1 MNATKSAVLKN
12 YSMACGRIGLLL
24 LFAPILI
31 TISYLH
37 ATDEQG
43 SMLAMLTLVGLCAP
57 FVWLAVTVPILVK
70 LDDHV
75 SVRYLLGRFE
85 YSSHEVTGVHFP
97 EISTS
102 FAPGALLPGFEAGV
116 RQYRVAQIHL
126 SNSKPITIKVDNR
139 QMALLKGW
147 YDSRET

>member
-1 MNATKSAVLKN
+1 MNETKSAVLKN
-12 YSMACGRIGLLL
+12 YSMACGRIGLLV

-31 TISYLH
+31 AISCLY
-37 ATDEQG
+37 ATDEQA
-43 SMLAMLTLVGLCAP
+43 SMLAMLTLVGLCTP

-85 YSSHEVTGVHFP
+85 CSSHEVTKIHFS

-102 FAPGALLPGFEAGV
+102 FAPGALLPGFESGV
-116 RQYRVAQIHL
+116 RQYRVAQIQF
-126 SNSKPITIKVDNR
+126 SNRKTIIIKVDNR